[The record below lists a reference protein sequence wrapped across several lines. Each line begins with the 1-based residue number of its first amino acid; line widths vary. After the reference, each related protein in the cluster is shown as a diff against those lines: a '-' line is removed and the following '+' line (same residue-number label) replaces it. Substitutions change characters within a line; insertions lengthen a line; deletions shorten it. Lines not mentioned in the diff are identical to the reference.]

1 MKRFISILLACLTL
15 FAACAVGG
23 SAAAPKKKFNP
34 DTVTQAMLINDTRG
48 ILGKGH
54 LGVVLVD
61 EDGYAQFYAFRRS
74 GLLKLQFTPAQL
86 QQFLKDGLP
95 FKESLFHYDRI
106 IAFGITPEEGRRMY
120 DYAETT
126 EFKEFLREA
135 SFWASVYP
143 IDGDNCLTVARAILT
158 AGSPKYAFLYPFGQ
172 PNYPF
177 YTMQMNLKL
186 RFIPYTVYL
195 PEGPKPEIPEEVLEE
210 TRALM

>member
-1 MKRFISILLACLTL
+1 MKRFLSILAASLVLCT
-15 FAACAVGG
+15 ACAAGV
-23 SAAAPKKKFNP
+23 SAAAKKTFNP
-34 DTVTQAMLINDTRG
+34 DTGTQCMLINDTRG
-48 ILGKGH
+48 ILGNGH

-61 EDGYAQFYAFRRS
+61 EDGYGRFYAYRRA
-74 GLLKLQFTPAQL
+74 GLLKLTFSPAQL

-120 DYAETT
+120 DHAETT
-126 EFKEFLREA
+126 EFKEFMREA

-143 IDGDNCLTVARAILT
+143 IEGDNCLTVARSILI
-158 AGSPKYAFLYPFGQ
+158 AGSPKYGFLYPFGQ

-186 RFIPYTVYL
+186 RFIPYTVYY
-195 PEGPKPEIPEEVLEE
+195 PEGPKPEIPEEVLAE
-210 TRALM
+210 TRALL